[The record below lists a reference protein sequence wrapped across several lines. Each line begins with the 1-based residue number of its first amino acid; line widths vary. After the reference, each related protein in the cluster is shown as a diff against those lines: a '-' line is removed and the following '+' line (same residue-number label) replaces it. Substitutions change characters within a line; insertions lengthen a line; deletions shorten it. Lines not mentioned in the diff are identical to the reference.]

1 MSRVQ
6 GIRGFPAA
14 QTDATRITRYLNAGL
29 GAHGLRGK
37 AETPRIALLAFGH
50 QQ

>member
-1 MSRVQ
+1 MSRAQ

-14 QTDATRITRYLNAGL
+14 QTDATRIARYLVPGL

-37 AETPRIALLAFGH
+37 METPCIALLAFGH
-50 QQ
+50 QR